1 MRRTNRIP
9 RSFYANHEHNSLP
22 LSGLTTHSLVIFLL
36 SVVFAYQK
44 YFVYQFG
51 IKFLNVMDDAIII
64 LGVFVFIAA
73 RKDLKFRV
81 PIFFRLLVVFGV
93 YLFLNAVINGVDIDV
108 AAVQFR
114 SYALFSLV
122 VLLIS
127 NMSIEVN
134 QVYKAISKVVLIF
147 IPILLF
153 AVIELVLMR
162 PLMPLPVDFASD
174 FVLQVQ
180 GYRIVSLLGNPID
193 FGNLLG
199 FIGIFYI
206 HRVFCFGSRKKD
218 IFFLLLALLLL
229 LATGS
234 RGPLLGLMVAIVLVA
249 PLKKSILVLIVL
261 ITFGVMFGQSL
272 IYKIGTDLNQA
283 NLEHNWRYIWL
294 LDSARVFADHP
305 FLGVGPGRF
314 GGWVSVNYQYSEI
327 YTEYDISTF
336 GIATIDMF
344 WPHLLVEMGLFGLFL
359 FVLPWFLAFVHFN
372 KSAPQR
378 KLDLPLHNFFKRVG
392 KSSIVFVVVISFF
405 SSSYEIQFV
414 QFLFFAFIS
423 FSAVGLRNI
432 GSKSKI
438 AF

>member
-1 MRRTNRIP
+1 MRRANSIP
-9 RSFYANHEHNSLP
+9 RSLYAKHEHTSLP

-51 IKFLNVMDDAIII
+51 LTVLNVMDDAIII
-64 LGVFVFIAA
+64 LGVFIYIAA

-81 PIFFRLLVVFGV
+81 PIFFRWFVVFGA
-93 YLFLNAVINGVDIDV
+93 YLFLNAIINGVDIDV
-108 AAVQFR
+108 AAIQFR
-114 SYALFSLV
+114 SYALFSLA

-127 NMSIEVN
+127 SMPIEVN

-147 IPILLF
+147 IPILLL
-153 AVIELVLMR
+153 AVIELALKR
-162 PLMPLPVDFASD
+162 PLMPLPVEFASD

-180 GYRIVSLLGNPID
+180 GYRIVSILGNPID

-199 FIGIFYI
+199 FIGIFYV
-206 HRVFCFGSRKKD
+206 HRVFCFVRRKQD
-218 IFFLLLALLLL
+218 IFLILLTLSLL

-234 RGPLLGLMVAIVLVA
+234 RGPLLGLMAAIVLVA
-249 PLKKSILVLIVL
+249 PLRKSILVLITLV
-261 ITFGVMFGQSL
+261 TFGIIFGQSL
-272 IYKIGTDLNQA
+272 IYKIGTDLNPA

-294 LDSARVFADHP
+294 LDSARVFSDHP

-327 YTEYDISTF
+327 YAEYNISTF

-372 KSAPQR
+372 RSIPQR
-378 KLDLPLHNFFKRVG
+378 KLDLPIHNFFKRVG
-392 KSSIVFVVVISFF
+392 KSSIIFVVVISFF
-405 SSSYEIQFV
+405 SSAYEIQFV

-423 FSAVGLRNI
+423 FSAVGLRSI